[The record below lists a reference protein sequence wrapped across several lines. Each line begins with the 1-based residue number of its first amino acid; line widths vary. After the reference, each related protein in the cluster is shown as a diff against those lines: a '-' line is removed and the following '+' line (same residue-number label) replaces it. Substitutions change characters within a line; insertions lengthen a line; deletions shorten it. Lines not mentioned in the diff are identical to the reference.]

1 MTELLLICAFA
12 LLGVV
17 FAIMVARWLVQRPAG
32 DAEVVR
38 VAALVSGGVVRY
50 LRRQTVVALSLAA
63 VLGAVVFLAYGVAYQ
78 TDAVTAAPRE
88 FGLVTTLGF
97 LVGAIF
103 SVVAAWVASWTE
115 RQASAR
121 VAAGVRRSLDDS
133 LQIAIRAGAVPGV
146 VAVALALLGLGGIFL
161 GVFVYLGGLG
171 DQPEALAG
179 ASRIPFLLPGFVLG
193 AALVALLGQL
203 GGGIYGKVADIG
215 ADIAGKLEASLPE
228 DASDNPAAVA
238 DLVGDN
244 VGDGA
249 ARAAAIMAAAA
260 TESLAAML
268 LAAGLYDNNSDL
280 PSVTAVVL
288 FPLVA
293 RTFSLVAT
301 CFGVMVVRTDD
312 TEVPMNALARGLY
325 VTTVLYA
332 VGAVGAAR
340 WLLGVHWLAFGSC
353 AVLGAV
359 CSVAFLF
366 AAQYYTE
373 QRFRPIR
380 SLAES
385 ARGGATLA
393 TLRGLTHA
401 IEGSLALLVVA
412 VASMLAAYHV
422 GSQTG
427 LEGAGLLG
435 VAVAVG
441 GMLGSAPYVLAMD
454 GMGSIADQAGGIVEM
469 TLGSDRPD
477 VRARARL
484 LDAVGCTTKSF
495 TKALATVAS
504 SLACFLLLAVFISEV
519 SAAADSDPTELDVSN
534 PVLYAGAILG
544 LVSLLAFSW
553 SLLRRILVAARDLMN
568 EVRVQLGASSEEG
581 RGAPSGLAPGGL
593 GGMARGSLASDVDGA
608 ADEGMREGAARGKR
622 PAREGPRKDPRR
634 VLVDPEEESQL
645 ACVEIVSRV
654 ALRGMSGPAV
664 VGIGVPLLSGLV
676 LRLLSSG
683 DSVSASA
690 EALVALL
697 LVATVAGSLGSLLFT
712 NAGSAW
718 DNAKKYIETGAH
730 GGRYVDAS
738 TGALRGGGRGRPER
752 GEVDNP
758 TYVAAVTGDTIG
770 DPLKGALG
778 PATQSW
784 LVTLAALALVF
795 LPFFL

>member
-17 FAIMVARWLVQRPAG
+17 FATMVARWLVQRPAG

-63 VLGAVVFLAYGVAYQ
+63 VLGALVFLAYGIAYQ
-78 TDAVTAAPRE
+78 TEAVPSAPRQY
-88 FGLVTTLGF
+88 GVVTTIGF
-97 LVGAIF
+97 LVGAVF
-103 SVVAAWVASWTE
+103 SAVAAWVASWTE

-133 LQIAIRAGAVPGV
+133 LQIAIRAGSVPGV
-146 VAVALALLGLGGIFL
+146 IAVALALLGLGGLFL

-171 DQPEALAG
+171 DEPEALAQ

-193 AALVALLGQL
+193 AALVALLTQL

-268 LAAGLYDNNSDL
+268 LAAGLYEKSADL

-340 WLLGVHWLAFGSC
+340 WLLGDHWLAFGSC

-373 QRFRPIR
+373 QRYRPVR
-380 SLAES
+380 ALAES

-393 TLRGLTHA
+393 TLRGLVHA
-401 IEGSLALLVVA
+401 VEGSVALVVVA
-412 VASMLAAYHV
+412 LASMLAAYHV

-427 LEGAGLLG
+427 LDGAGLLG

-454 GMGSIADQAGGIVEM
+454 GMGSIADQAGGIIEM

-477 VRARARL
+477 VHARARL
-484 LDAVGCTTKSF
+484 LDAVGCTTKAF
-495 TKALATVAS
+495 TKALAAVAS
-504 SLACFLLLAVFISEV
+504 SLACFLLLAVFVAEV
-519 SAAADSDPTELDVSN
+519 SASADADPTVVDVSS
-534 PVLYAGAILG
+534 PILYAGAILG
-544 LVSLLAFSW
+544 LVSLLAFLW
-553 SLLRRILVAARDLMN
+553 SLLRRILFASRDLMN
-568 EVRVQLGASSEEG
+568 EVRVQLGASSEESG
-581 RGAPSGLAPGGL
+581 GLASGGLASAGLSSLGL
-593 GGMARGSLASDVDGA
+593 GGMARGSLERDQ
-608 ADEGMREGAARGKR
+608 DEAGEEGARG
-622 PAREGPRKDPRR
+622 RKDPRR
-634 VLVDPEEESQL
+634 VLVDPQEESQL

-654 ALRGMSGPAV
+654 ALRGMSGPAA
-664 VGIGVPLLSGLV
+664 IGLGLPLLSGLV

-683 DSVSASA
+683 DRVTASA

-738 TGALRGGGRGRPER
+738 TGALRGRGRGTEG

>member
-1 MTELLLICAFA
+1 
-12 LLGVV
+12 
-17 FAIMVARWLVQRPAG
+17 
-32 DAEVVR
+32 
-38 VAALVSGGVVRY
+38 
-50 LRRQTVVALSLAA
+50 
-63 VLGAVVFLAYGVAYQ
+63 
-78 TDAVTAAPRE
+78 
-88 FGLVTTLGF
+88 
-97 LVGAIF
+97 
-103 SVVAAWVASWTE
+103 
-115 RQASAR
+115 
-121 VAAGVRRSLDDS
+121 
-133 LQIAIRAGAVPGV
+133 
-146 VAVALALLGLGGIFL
+146 
-161 GVFVYLGGLG
+161 
-171 DQPEALAG
+171 
-179 ASRIPFLLPGFVLG
+179 
-193 AALVALLGQL
+193 
-203 GGGIYGKVADIG
+203 
-215 ADIAGKLEASLPE
+215 
-228 DASDNPAAVA
+228 
-238 DLVGDN
+238 
-244 VGDGA
+244 
-249 ARAAAIMAAAA
+249 
-260 TESLAAML
+260 ML
-268 LAAGLYDNNSDL
+268 LAAEVYEQSEDL

-293 RTFSLVAT
+293 RTFSLVAAW
-301 CFGVMVVRTDD
+301 FGVLVVRTDD

-373 QRFRPIR
+373 QRYRPVR

-393 TLRGLTHA
+393 TLRGLSHA
-401 IEGSLALLVVA
+401 AEGALALVVVA
-412 VASMLAAYHV
+412 LASTFAAYHV

-427 LEGAGLLG
+427 LEGAGLFG

-454 GMGSIADQAGGIVEM
+454 GMGSIADVAGGIVEM
-469 TLGSDRPD
+469 TLGASRPD

-484 LDAVGCTTKSF
+484 LDAVGCTTKAF
-495 TKALATVAS
+495 AKTLAAVVS
-504 SLACFLLLAVFISEV
+504 GLACFLLLAVFMGKV
-519 SAAADSDPTELDVSN
+519 AAAADADPTQLDLSS
-534 PVLYAGAILG
+534 PTLYAGALLG
-544 LVSLLAFSW
+544 LISLLAFSW
-553 SLLRRILVAARDLMN
+553 SMLRRILVAARDLMN
-568 EVRVQLGASSEEG
+568 EVRVQLGSPDDRAVAVG
-581 RGAPSGLAPGGL
+581 LGNSGLGNLTRRSLDGG
-593 GGMARGSLASDVDGA
+593 SDDDDGEA
-608 ADEGMREGAARGKR
+608 KRDGDRSRDEPRR
-622 PAREGPRKDPRR
+622 RKDPRR
-634 VLVDPEEESQL
+634 VLVDPQEESHL

-654 ALRGMSGPAV
+654 ALRGMSAPAL
-664 VGIGVPLLSGLV
+664 VGLGVPLLSGLV
-676 LRLLSSG
+676 LRLSSSG

-730 GGRYVDAS
+730 GGRYVDE
-738 TGALRGGGRGRPER
+738 GGGGGSRADRGHAES

-778 PATQSW
+778 PATQTW
-784 LVTLAALALVF
+784 LVTLTALALVF

>member
-17 FAIMVARWLVQRPAG
+17 FATMVARWLVQRPVG

-63 VLGAVVFLAYGVAYQ
+63 VLGALVFLAYGIAYQ
-78 TDAVTAAPRE
+78 TEAVVTAPRQY
-88 FGLVTTLGF
+88 GVVTSIGF
-97 LVGAIF
+97 LVGALF
-103 SVVAAWVASWTE
+103 SVAAAWVASWTE

-133 LQIAIRAGAVPGV
+133 LQIAIRAGSVPGV
-146 VAVALALLGLGGIFL
+146 TAVSLALLGLGGLFL
-161 GVFVYLGGLG
+161 GVFIYLGALG
-171 DQPEALAG
+171 DEPAALAQV
-179 ASRIPFLLPGFVLG
+179 SRIPFLLPGFVLG
-193 AALVALLGQL
+193 AAMVALLVQL

-228 DASDNPAAVA
+228 DAADNPAVVA

-249 ARAAAIMAAAA
+249 ARASAIMAAAA

-268 LAAGLYDNNSDL
+268 LAAGLYDHSEDL

-340 WLLGVHWLAFGSC
+340 WLLGAHWLAFGSC

-373 QRFRPIR
+373 QRYRPVR
-380 SLAES
+380 ALAES

-401 IEGSLALLVVA
+401 VEGSVALVIVA
-412 VASMLAAYHV
+412 MASMLAAYHV
-422 GSQTG
+422 GAQTG

-469 TLGSDRPD
+469 TLGSLRPD

-484 LDAVGCTTKSF
+484 LDAVGCTTKAF
-495 TKALATVAS
+495 TKALAAVAS
-504 SLACFLLLAVFISEV
+504 SLACFLMLAVFLAEV
-519 SAAADSDPTELDVSN
+519 SAAADGDPAAIDVSS
-534 PVLYAGAILG
+534 PAFYAGAILG

-553 SLLRRILVAARDLMN
+553 ALLRRILIAARDLMN
-568 EVRVQLGASSEEG
+568 EVRVQLGASSDEG
-581 RGAPSGLAPGGL
+581 RGMLTSGRLAASGLGGLGREHLRGDDQDDREQAPGGGRL
-593 GGMARGSLASDVDGA
+593 G
-608 ADEGMREGAARGKR
+608 EGR
-622 PAREGPRKDPRR
+622 PGRDPRR
-634 VLVDPEEESQL
+634 VLVDPQEESQL
-645 ACVEIVSRV
+645 ACVEIVSRI
-654 ALRGMSGPAV
+654 ALRGMSAPAA
-664 VGIGVPLLSGLV
+664 IGLGLPLLSGLV
-676 LRLLSSG
+676 LRLSSTG
-683 DSVSASA
+683 DSVTASA

-730 GGRYVDAS
+730 GGRYVDAN
-738 TGALRGGGRGRPER
+738 TGALRGRARGSE
-752 GEVDNP
+752 GSEVDNP

>member
-1 MTELLLICAFA
+1 YWGA
-12 LLGVV
+12 L
-17 FAIMVARWLVQRPAG
+17 G
-32 DAEVVR
+32 DEP
-38 VAALVSGGVVRY
+38 AALSQV
-50 LRRQTVVALSLAA
+50 
-63 VLGAVVFLAYGVAYQ
+63 
-78 TDAVTAAPRE
+78 
-88 FGLVTTLGF
+88 
-97 LVGAIF
+97 
-103 SVVAAWVASWTE
+103 
-115 RQASAR
+115 
-121 VAAGVRRSLDDS
+121 
-133 LQIAIRAGAVPGV
+133 
-146 VAVALALLGLGGIFL
+146 
-161 GVFVYLGGLG
+161 
-171 DQPEALAG
+171 
-179 ASRIPFLLPGFVLG
+179 SRIPFLLPGFVLG
-193 AALVALLGQL
+193 AAMVALLVQL

-228 DASDNPAAVA
+228 DAADNPAAVA

-249 ARAAAIMAAAA
+249 ARASAIMAAAA
-260 TESLAAML
+260 IELLASML
-268 LAAGLYDNNSDL
+268 LAAGLYDHREDL

-340 WLLGVHWLAFGSC
+340 WLLGAHWLAFGSC

-373 QRFRPIR
+373 QRYRPVR
-380 SLAES
+380 ALAES

-401 IEGSLALLVVA
+401 VEGYVAHVLVAL
-412 VASMLAAYHV
+412 ASMLAAYD
-422 GSQTG
+422 GGRQTG
-427 LEGAGLLG
+427 LDGAGLLG

-469 TLGSDRPD
+469 TLGADRPD

-484 LDAVGCTTKSF
+484 LDAVGCTTKAF
-495 TKALATVAS
+495 TKALAAVAS
-504 SLACFLLLAVFISEV
+504 SLACFLLLAVFLAEV
-519 SAAADSDPTELDVSN
+519 SAAADGDPTAIDVSS
-534 PVLYAGAILG
+534 PALYAGAVLG
-544 LVSLLAFSW
+544 LVSLLAFLW
-553 SLLRRILVAARDLMN
+553 ALLRRILGAARDLMN
-568 EVRVQLGASSEEG
+568 EVRVQLGASSDEG
-581 RGAPSGLAPGGL
+581 RGILTSARLAATGLGGL
-593 GGMARGSLASDVDGA
+593 GRERSV
-608 ADEGMREGAARGKR
+608 ADEDEPDDGLRDGRAHR
-622 PAREGPRKDPRR
+622 DPRR
-634 VLVDPEEESQL
+634 VLVDPTEESQL
-645 ACVEIVSRV
+645 ACVEIVSRI
-654 ALRGMSGPAV
+654 ALRGMSVPAA
-664 VGIGVPLLSGLV
+664 IGVGLPLLSGLI
-676 LRLLSSG
+676 LRLWSSG
-683 DSVSASA
+683 DRVTASA

-697 LVATVAGSLGSLLFT
+697 LVATIAGSLGSLLFT

-730 GGRYVDAS
+730 GGRYVDAR
-738 TGALRGGGRGRPER
+738 TGTLRGRARVSEG

>member
-17 FAIMVARWLVQRPAG
+17 FATMVARWLVQRPAG
-32 DAEVVR
+32 DPEVVR
-38 VAALVSGGVVRY
+38 VAAMVSGGVVRY

-63 VLGAVVFLAYGVAYQ
+63 VLGALVFLAYGIAYQ
-78 TDAVTAAPRE
+78 TDAVVTAPRRY
-88 FGLVTTLGF
+88 GVVTTVGF
-97 LVGAIF
+97 LVGAVF

-133 LQIAIRAGAVPGV
+133 LQIAIRAGSIPGV
-146 VAVALALLGLGGIFL
+146 TAVALALLGLGGLFL
-161 GVFVYLGGLG
+161 GVFVYLGALG
-171 DQPEALAG
+171 DEAAALSQV
-179 ASRIPFLLPGFVLG
+179 SRIPFLLPGFVLG
-193 AALVALLGQL
+193 AAMVALLVQL
-203 GGGIYGKVADIG
+203 GGGIYGKVADLG

-228 DASDNPAAVA
+228 DAADNPAAVA

-268 LAAGLYDNNSDL
+268 LAAGLYEHSDNL

-340 WLLGVHWLAFGSC
+340 WLLGAHWLAFGSC

-373 QRFRPIR
+373 QRYRPVR
-380 SLAES
+380 ALAES
-385 ARGGATLA
+385 ARSGATLA

-401 IEGSLALLVVA
+401 VEGSVALVIVA
-412 VASMLAAYHV
+412 LASMLAAYYV

-469 TLGSDRPD
+469 TLGADRPD

-484 LDAVGCTTKSF
+484 LDAVGCTTKAF
-495 TKALATVAS
+495 TKTLAAVAS
-504 SLACFLLLAVFISEV
+504 SLACFLMLAVFFAEV
-519 SAAADSDPTELDVSN
+519 TAAADGDPSSIDVSS
-534 PVLYAGAILG
+534 PAFYAGAILG
-544 LVSLLAFSW
+544 LVSLLAFLW
-553 SLLRRILVAARDLMN
+553 ALLRRILVAARDLMN
-568 EVRVQLGASSEEG
+568 EVRVQLGASADEG
-581 RGAPSGLAPGGL
+581 RGILTSARLAASGLSGIGRERFDDDDTRRPDGL
-593 GGMARGSLASDVDGA
+593 G
-608 ADEGMREGAARGKR
+608 EGRVRR
-622 PAREGPRKDPRR
+622 DPRR
-634 VLVDPEEESQL
+634 VLVDPHEESQL

-654 ALRGMSGPAV
+654 ALRGMSAPAA
-664 VGIGVPLLSGLV
+664 IGLGLPLLSGLI
-676 LRLLSSG
+676 LRLWSSG
-683 DSVSASA
+683 DRVTASA

-738 TGALRGGGRGRPER
+738 TGTLRGRARGSEG